1 MSHQPSAW
9 TANRFGS
16 RPQHPNDPHRIHWN
30 AIQDS
35 LHPVYPRPRKNIQL
49 DYQGDIAPAP
59 KFQDNKDLF
68 YGPVGEGGSMNK
80 DAQFTPI
87 HLHASHHAD
96 LFDDFTRDRL
106 PASEDIY
113 VPPHLQPL
121 NPEDEDDVVP
131 DQHAAFG
138 IQKATQKTREP
149 AWRDLGLDELM
160 QQGPGAPGAGLG
172 LGNGG
177 VGGSST
183 AGVAGGGPG
192 TGGNGGRS
200 RVTRKKMRAGP
211 GGYGGL
217 PR

>member
-1 MSHQPSAW
+1 MSHHQSAW

-16 RPQHPNDPHRIHWN
+16 RPGHPTDPHRHHWN

-35 LHPVYPRPRKNIQL
+35 LHPIYPRPRSNVQL
-49 DYQGDIAPAP
+49 DYLNEIMPTP
-59 KFQDNKDLF
+59 RLKDHVDTF
-68 YGPVGEGGSMNK
+68 FGPVSDGGSMNK
-80 DAQFTPI
+80 DAHFTPL

-149 AWRDLGLDELM
+149 AWRDLGLEELM

-177 VGGSST
+177 VGGGST
-183 AGVAGGGPG
+183 AGVAGGGGPG
-192 TGGNGGRS
+192 AGNGGRS
-200 RVTRKKMRAGP
+200 RVARKKMRAG
-211 GGYGGL
+211 GHGGL

>member
-9 TANRFGS
+9 TANRYGS
-16 RPQHPNDPHRIHWN
+16 RPGQATSPQRHHWN

-35 LHPVYPRPRKNIQL
+35 LHPTYPRPRPNIQL
-49 DYQGDIAPAP
+49 DHHDDILPAP
-59 KFQDNKDLF
+59 RLKDNVDIF
-68 YGPVGEGGSMNK
+68 FGPVGEGGLSMNK
-80 DAQFTPI
+80 DAHFTPL

-106 PASEDIY
+106 PSSEDIY

-177 VGGSST
+177 VGGGST
-183 AGVAGGGPG
+183 AGVAGGG
-192 TGGNGGRS
+192 TTGNGAR
-200 RVTRKKMRAGP
+200 RLARKKIRA